1 MPREFSLLGWTCSD
15 RRRRVRGLPAH
26 EQRFPGSTR
35 RWPWGVSELQG
46 EVKLR
51 VWTPEDGGEKW
62 FWGEC
67 GSALFGSN
75 PARPEPI
82 GIRMGTFDEDPGVRP
97 SVRQLVAYAAPWE
110 PIPDDGLPR
119 FSHSRHGSGAG
130 DRAGSRESSTMSSS
144 PQKG

>member
-1 MPREFSLLGWTCSD
+1 MLRPTTPRPRPACS
-15 RRRRVRGLPAH
+15 RATLS
-26 EQRFPGSTR
+26 GSTR